1 MIPRTLVPVDIKK
14 VDAAAEAARPAP
26 RRLSS
31 TLDSRSI
38 IPRDLAIKPMDATS
52 AIPEHVTFDVIVGRS
67 IIGRNWHVEAGENQN
82 ARRIETALD
91 ARTVV
96 PAVVEPSTP
105 EDRKKLEALP
115 ALHADLLD
123 VIEPDIMTTGEAN
136 LLISPREER
145 DDRWNTPSRFVSLG
159 VHLVLIVFI
168 VMFPGLI
175 QPSRTQDQI
184 DIGNKQ
190 LSLLYSPPGGS
201 PGAPRPAGPKV
212 HVDPKAISKNIKPP
226 EIPNPEPPAASKP
239 AATPQPVPNDLPA
252 APTPRPTPTPSQP
265 APTSNL
271 NATDIPPPPN
281 APPQPGKLNL
291 SVPNSS
297 PGHAIQNAIDNAAQ
311 GGGGVGAL
319 RPAPSYPGGGGG
331 GSGGGSGGGHGPG
344 MGNGYQIM
352 TPTDGVDFSA
362 YIQRMLASIE
372 RNWYSIIPE
381 SARLGDKGAVVT
393 QFKILPSGQVPD
405 PDPSLI
411 RTSGKEPLDRAAMS
425 SIKASNPFEPLP
437 SAYHRPYFEIRI
449 IFLYNLPLD
458 YYQ

>member
-1 MIPRTLVPVDIKK
+1 V
-14 VDAAAEAARPAP
+14 
-26 RRLSS
+26 
-31 TLDSRSI
+31 
-38 IPRDLAIKPMDATS
+38 PRDLPIKEMDATT
-52 AIPEHVTFDVIVGRS
+52 AIPEHVTFDVIVGRT
-67 IIGRNWHVEAGENQN
+67 IIGKSWHVEAGENHK

-96 PAVVEPSTP
+96 PAVVEPSTA
-105 EDRKKLEALP
+105 EDRKKFHELP
-115 ALHADLLD
+115 PLHADLLD
-123 VIEPDIMTTGEAN
+123 VIEPDMMTTGEAN

-159 VHLVLIVFI
+159 VHVAFVIFI
-168 VMFPGLI
+168 VMFPSI
-175 QPSRTQDQI
+175 FEHRQTQEQI

-190 LSLLYSPPGGS
+190 LSFVYSPPGGS
-201 PGAPRPAGPKV
+201 PGRPRPAGPKV
-212 HVDPKAISKNIKPP
+212 HVDPKTISKNIKPP
-226 EIPNPEPPAASKP
+226 EIPNPEPPAESRP
-239 AATPQPVPNDLPA
+239 AATQPTPRDLPS
-252 APTPRPTPTPSQP
+252 APTPRTTPTPTQPSSSPSQS
-265 APTSNL
+265 AINI
-271 NATDIPPPPN
+271 APPPD
-281 APPQPGKLNL
+281 APPQPGKIDLGL
-291 SVPNSS
+291 KNSS
-297 PGHAIQNAIDNAAQ
+297 PGRAIQGAVGDAAQ
-311 GGGGVGAL
+311 SGGGIGAL

-352 TPTDGVDFSA
+352 TPTDGVDFSS

-372 RNWYSIIPE
+372 RNWYAIIPE

-393 QFKILPSGQVPD
+393 QFKILPNGSVPD
-405 PDPSLI
+405 PDPALI

>member
-31 TLDSRSI
+31 TLDLRSI
-38 IPRDLAIKPMDATS
+38 IPRDLPIKTMDATS

-67 IIGRNWHVEAGENQN
+67 IIGRNWHVEAGENHN

-96 PAVVEPSTP
+96 PAIVEPASDA
-105 EDRKKLEALP
+105 DRKKLEELP

-123 VIEPDIMTTGEAN
+123 VVEPDIMTTGEAN
-136 LLISPREER
+136 LLIGPHEER
-145 DDRWNTPSRFVSLG
+145 DARWNTVARMFSLAFHVAIILLALSSPDLFKHIPS
-159 VHLVLIVFI
+159 
-168 VMFPGLI
+168 
-175 QPSRTQDQI
+175 QAEI
-184 DIGNKQ
+184 DSAQKQ
-190 LSLLYSPPGGS
+190 LGYIYMPPGGS
-201 PGAPRPAGPKV
+201 PGPPRPSGPRV
-212 HVDPKAISKNIKPP
+212 RVPKTITKNIAPP